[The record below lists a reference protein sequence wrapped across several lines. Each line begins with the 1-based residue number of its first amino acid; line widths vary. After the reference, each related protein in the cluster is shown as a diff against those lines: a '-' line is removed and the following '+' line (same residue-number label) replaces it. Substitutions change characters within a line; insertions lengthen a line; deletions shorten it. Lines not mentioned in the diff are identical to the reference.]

1 LQSIFGYVLLGLVF
15 VFTVFGCKKDR
26 FAKES
31 ASNTDDLFLT
41 FNASMLE
48 MAAPANLIAPR
59 ENHYLSDEVILQR
72 LKEYVDSSFSNA
84 SLRSHLIARF
94 GFPVW
99 DKVLIFEDLSTSGT
113 KVILIPMARSD
124 SKFTSAIMPIAL
136 DETGGFH
143 ASTFI
148 PRFITDQATDSLAS
162 CENIQ
167 NARMLSTFDYDI
179 FQRLDYFH
187 LFLGSLNCEPE
198 AQDRYNGLTIIVSQ
212 WTQGMI
218 DRGRDGG
225 FYWGEPTLQTT
236 YHNFPCEDIIG
247 WGFDFYSAEPYTPT
261 QPSYL
266 SGGGTYNPLGYIS
279 KIEHENAIL
288 FHNTQVQYNPNYH
301 ILNNNYK
308 NCGKKFE
315 LGARDLLSEMFR
327 DIFKNNT
334 PINPN
339 QRTEDEIVQILSD
352 GLLLPT
358 TTHYPDLKA
367 AVEASIELLAKNGVY
382 FSLNAALRTIAA
394 NSQTLKE
401 DFDKLCL
408 FSEISDS
415 DKAYLANKK
424 EAKADILDFLQNCP
438 YESEQKNTDF
448 IKNFIMLAKTYAIS
462 NYEKI
467 DLCNAKAELDRLNS
481 LGIGSYT
488 IEDIGVN
495 SVGMI
500 LENHFNSEQEL
511 FNKLLTDNPELA
523 KLNQSMVTC
532 PPWMWPILRELAIE
546 LVIELVK
553 KQAGK
558 AYNVPENFIDALKAI
573 GQGDLLSFLDNAKDI
588 AANFGVPFKIFD
600 AVWDTGEIGY
610 KVNKLYSKFE
620 TIASSLGNDVFE
632 KLFGALNARGRNIL
646 NSLDVSEW
654 PLGIRLNGTTVG
666 EFWDDL
672 VKSFGIDPSGV
683 INYTSNN
690 LPAKRFSYGGTQFA
704 YYFSSSGYWT
714 ITINGNEFKLRF

>member
-1 LQSIFGYVLLGLVF
+1 LLYLVSEIFPHSRTAAQPHIKLQSIFGYVLLGLVF

-48 MAAPANLIAPR
+48 AAAPANLIAPR

-99 DKVLIFEDLSTSGT
+99 DKVLIFEDLNTSGT

-198 AQDRYNGLTIIVSQ
+198 AQDRHCFGITFDV
-212 WTQGMI
+212 TQMVETMI
-218 DRGRDGG
+218 DNGGDGG
-225 FYWGEPTLQTT
+225 FFWGPVETT
-236 YHNFPCEDIIG
+236 TSFNFPCDEILA
-247 WGFDFYSAEPYTPT
+247 WGFDLYSTDPYQPT

-308 NCGKKFE
+308 NCGKEFE

-415 DKAYLANKK
+415 DRSYLGNKDKAR
-424 EAKADILDFLQNCP
+424 ADLMAFLKDCP
-438 YESEQKNTDF
+438 FESDQENIDF
-448 IKNFIMLAKTYAIS
+448 IESFTEYAKTFAIS
-462 NYEKI
+462 NYEQI
-467 DLCNAKAELDRLNS
+467 DLCAVVANYAPRLRYLS
-481 LGIGSYT
+481 L
-488 IEDIGVN
+488 
-495 SVGMI
+495 
-500 LENHFNSEQEL
+500 
-511 FNKLLTDNPELA
+511 
-523 KLNQSMVTC
+523 
-532 PPWMWPILRELAIE
+532 
-546 LVIELVK
+546 
-553 KQAGK
+553 
-558 AYNVPENFIDALKAI
+558 
-573 GQGDLLSFLDNAKDI
+573 
-588 AANFGVPFKIFD
+588 
-600 AVWDTGEIGY
+600 
-610 KVNKLYSKFE
+610 KV
-620 TIASSLGNDVFE
+620 
-632 KLFGALNARGRNIL
+632 
-646 NSLDVSEW
+646 
-654 PLGIRLNGTTVG
+654 
-666 EFWDDL
+666 
-672 VKSFGIDPSGV
+672 
-683 INYTSNN
+683 
-690 LPAKRFSYGGTQFA
+690 
-704 YYFSSSGYWT
+704 
-714 ITINGNEFKLRF
+714 